1 MALFD
6 TTQQQSQ
13 YFGIRPTQGVVDRS
27 GEIDTSLLTGAV
39 DLAEMGLD
47 YAIKEDKN
55 SVLNT
60 AQQATSEL
68 NEEYLSRSPSEQ
80 AYLQGQAAELTNQ
93 ISSATD
99 QMKAGLQQKLM
110 DVNERLSRAKAQG
123 AMSNYEYQ
131 RRLTA
136 ISQDLAAENPVY
148 ANDIAQTVQQVSG
161 RAGIGDVISADE
173 AMAKAQAK
181 AQDDQ
186 YKMLIET
193 VAPYVVDPYALTDNQ
208 LYAKFLE
215 IKDLDVT
222 RNEVTRLVED
232 RNLLDTLTQSDMKE
246 KFKLMG
252 PAKIRRVIQDEVS
265 SALYAVAR
273 DNTKSYQERVEA
285 GRDIIRFAKD
295 KYFNLASKLPQDDK
309 EVAFFVSNMDKMFEG
324 LENQAETDFSL
335 KGIQDYMANKASI
348 FEKGISIDYMSKYG
362 TTAEIEERLT
372 NKMSMYLQL
381 KKGGLLNT
389 QLKKDIQSTLEK
401 LTIGNTNPNGYLPE
415 ELAVLED
422 PAFSKV
428 ISNTINQ
435 LGSANFAQGDMDL
448 ISNYLAVINNR
459 DAKGEALNK
468 LLDSDNALTAFS
480 NMTSEAFGRA
490 FEDDNMRENLQ
501 QNLAQYKDFIQFELQ
516 RIASGPQELK
526 MNLDPVTGRFET
538 QENDL
543 KSTVKRLNVYL
554 KIRARMEN
562 QDVKSVARTIY
573 ENEFG
578 DVNANQDN

>member
-6 TTQQQSQ
+6 TTQQQPKF
-13 YFGIRPTQGVVDRS
+13 YGLNPTQGVADRS
-27 GEIDTSLLTGAV
+27 GEIDTSLLSGAV
-39 DLAEMGLD
+39 DLAQMGLD
-47 YAIKEDKN
+47 TAIKEDKN
-55 SVLNT
+55 NVLNA
-60 AQQATSEL
+60 AQQAASEL
-68 NEEYLSRSPSEQ
+68 NNEYLSRSPSEQ

-93 ISSATD
+93 MSSATD

-136 ISQDLAAENPVY
+136 ISQDLASENPVY

-222 RNEVTRLVED
+222 RNEVTRLVDD

-246 KFKLMG
+246 KFKIMG

-285 GRDIIRFAKD
+285 GRDVIRFAKD

-381 KKGGLLNT
+381 KKGGLLNS

-516 RIASGPQELK
+516 RIASGPQELS

>member
-1 MALFD
+1 MAEFD
-6 TTQQQSQ
+6 TTKQQSQ
-13 YFGIRPTQGVVDRS
+13 YFGIRPTEGVVDRS

-39 DLAEMGLD
+39 DVAEMGLG

-55 SVLNT
+55 NILN
-60 AQQATSEL
+60 AAEQSASQL

-80 AYLQGQAAELTNQ
+80 AFLQGQVASITDEL
-93 ISSATD
+93 SSASD

-123 AMSNYEYQ
+123 AMSAYEYQ

-148 ANDIAQTVQQVSG
+148 ANDIARTVQQVSG
-161 RAGIGDVISADE
+161 RAGISDVISADE
-173 AMAKAQAK
+173 ALAKSQAK
-181 AQDDQ
+181 AQQDR
-186 YKMLIET
+186 YKMLVDT
-193 VAPYVVDPYALTDNQ
+193 VAPYVIDPYSMSDNE

-232 RNLLDTLTQSDMKE
+232 RNLLDNLSQSDAKE
-246 KFKLMG
+246 KFKLLG
-252 PAKIRRVIQDEVS
+252 PAKIRRVMQDEMAN
-265 SALYAVAR
+265 ALFAIAR
-273 DNTKSYQERVEA
+273 DNTKNYQEKVEA
-285 GRDIIRFAKD
+285 GREVIRFGRD

-309 EVAFFVSNMDKMFEG
+309 EVAFFIANMDKMFEG

-335 KGIQDYMANKASI
+335 KGIQDYVSNKASI

-381 KKGGLLNT
+381 KKGGLLNS

-415 ELAVLED
+415 ELAILDD
-422 PAFSKV
+422 PSFSKV

-435 LGSANFAQGDMDL
+435 LGSTNFAQGDMDL

-459 DAKGEALNK
+459 DAKGEALTK
-468 LLDSDNALTAFS
+468 LLESDNTLTAFS

-501 QNLAQYKDFIQFELQ
+501 QNLAQYKDFVAFELQ
-516 RIASGPQELK
+516 RIASGPEELT

-538 QENDL
+538 QAKDL

-562 QDVKSVARTIY
+562 KDVKDVAQSIY
-573 ENEFG
+573 DSEFG
-578 DVNANQDN
+578 DVNANQNN